1 MRLPR
6 ASGVLLHPTSLPSK
20 FGIGDL
26 GPPARQWITELAN
39 AGQHWWQ
46 VLPLG
51 PTGFGDSPY
60 QCFSAFAGNPWL
72 ISPEDLVAAGL
83 LEKSE
88 LDPLPP
94 FPQGYVDFAKL
105 IPWKRSWLTRAAER
119 LLKGAPAALAERFHN
134 FRQRAGWWLEDY
146 ALFSALKDAFAGR
159 VWSDWDAELVR
170 RDPGALRRWRERL
183 ASTVDTYAAWQF
195 FFFEQ
200 WHALREYAHAH
211 RVKIFGDVPIFVA
224 YDSADVWVRPEL
236 FFLDEKGK
244 PTVVAGVPPDYFSA
258 TGQLW
263 GNPLYRWQR
272 MAEDRYLW
280 WIERI
285 RWTLE
290 LVDLVRIDHFIGFV
304 RYWEIPAGAPTAAT
318 GRYLPGPGADFLTTL
333 ERALGGLPLVAE
345 DLGAVTPEVD
355 SLRDQFDLPG
365 MKVLQFA
372 FSSDATNRF
381 LPHNYTHNF
390 IVYTGTH
397 DNDTTVGW
405 FRTATTAERRY
416 ARQYLGKQGT
426 DIAWDLIRLG
436 MASVAD
442 TFIAPAQD
450 LLSLGSEAR
459 MNYPGKAQG
468 NWRWQLLPGQI
479 TQKVW
484 ERLGRLTEIY
494 GRVASP
500 EIPHDQEPTR

>member
-26 GPPARQWITELAN
+26 GPAAREWIDQLAG

-60 QCFSAFAGNPWL
+60 QSFSAFAGNPWL
-72 ISPEDLVAAGL
+72 ISPEDLIMKGL
-83 LEKSE
+83 LDPADLE
-88 LDPLPP
+88 PLPE
-94 FPQGYVDFAKL
+94 FPAGRVDFAKL
-105 IPWKRSWLTRAAER
+105 IPWKRSWLMRSTER
-119 LLKGAPAALAERFHN
+119 LRKGAPAALATRYED
-134 FRQRAGWWLEDY
+134 FRHRAGWWLEDY
-146 ALFSALKDAFAGR
+146 ALFSALKDAFGGR
-159 VWSDWDAELVR
+159 VWSDWEAALVQ
-170 RDPGALRRWRERL
+170 RDSTALRKWRERL
-183 ASTVDTYAAWQF
+183 ASEIETYATWQF

-200 WHALREYAHAH
+200 WWSLREYAHA
-211 RVKIFGDVPIFVA
+211 RNVKIFGDIPIFVA
-224 YDSADVWVRPEL
+224 YDSVDVWVHPEM
-236 FFLDEKGK
+236 FFLDENRK

-263 GNPLYRWQR
+263 GNPLYQWGRV
-272 MAEDRYLW
+272 AEHGYRW
-280 WIERI
+280 WIDRV

-304 RYWEIPAGAPTAAT
+304 RYWEIPAGAPTAVT
-318 GRYLPGPGADFLTTL
+318 GRYCPGPGADFLAKV
-333 ERALGGLPLVAE
+333 ERVLGHLPLVAE

-355 SLRDQFDLPG
+355 ALRDQFQLPG

-381 LPHNYTHNF
+381 LPHNYERNF
-390 IVYTGTH
+390 VVYTGTH
-397 DNDTTVGW
+397 DNDTTLGW
-405 FRTATTAERRY
+405 FRNAPLSERRY
-416 ARQYLGKQGT
+416 ARHYIGRSGR

-442 TFIAPAQD
+442 TFIVPAQD

-459 MNYPGKAQG
+459 MNYPGRPQG
-468 NWRWQLLPGQI
+468 NWRWRLLPGQLNPA
-479 TQKVW
+479 VW
-484 ERLGRLTEIY
+484 VRLHELTELYGRL
-494 GRVASP
+494 VSADVPLKP
-500 EIPHDQEPTR
+500 E

>member
-26 GPPARQWITELAN
+26 GPTARAWIDQLAT
-39 AGQHWWQ
+39 AGQQWWQ

-72 ISPEDLVAAGL
+72 ISPEDLIAEGL
-83 LEKSE
+83 LEPADLE
-88 LDPLPP
+88 PLPT
-94 FPQGYVDFAKL
+94 FPSGRVDFGQV
-105 IPWKRSWLTRAAER
+105 IPWKRSWLQRSAER
-119 LLKGAPAALAERFHN
+119 LRKGVSPTLTARYEE
-134 FRQRAGWWLEDY
+134 FRQRAAGWLEDY
-146 ALFSALKDAFAGR
+146 ALFSALKDAFGGK
-159 VWSDWDAELVR
+159 VWSDWDADLVR
-170 RDPGALRRWRERL
+170 RDPQALRKWRERL
-183 ASTVDTYAAWQF
+183 ALEVDTYAAWQF
-195 FFFEQ
+195 FFFHQ
-200 WHALREYAHAH
+200 WSALREYAHA
-211 RVKIFGDVPIFVA
+211 RQVKIFGDVPIFVA
-224 YDSADVWVRPEL
+224 YDSTDVWVHPEM
-236 FFLDEKGK
+236 FFLDAAGK

-272 MAEDRYLW
+272 MAEDGYRW
-280 WIERI
+280 WIERV
-285 RWTLE
+285 RWTLD

-304 RYWEIPAGAPTAAT
+304 RYWEIPAGAPTAVT
-318 GRYLPGPGADFLTTL
+318 GRYVPGPGADFLAAL
-333 ERALGGLPLVAE
+333 EKALGGLPLVAE

-355 SLRDQFDLPG
+355 ALRDQFQLPG

-381 LPHNYTHNF
+381 LPHNYTRNF
-390 IVYTGTH
+390 VAYTGTH
-397 DNDTTVGW
+397 DNDTTAGW
-405 FRTATTAERRY
+405 FRTASAAERRY
-416 ARQYLGKQGT
+416 AREYLGRRGT

-442 TFIAPAQD
+442 TFIVPAQD

-459 MNYPGKAQG
+459 MNYPGKPHG
-468 NWRWQLLPGQI
+468 NWRWQLLPGQM
-479 TQKVW
+479 TQAVW
-484 ERLGRLTEIY
+484 DRLANLTEVY
-494 GRVASP
+494 GRRVGK
-500 EIPHDQEPTR
+500 